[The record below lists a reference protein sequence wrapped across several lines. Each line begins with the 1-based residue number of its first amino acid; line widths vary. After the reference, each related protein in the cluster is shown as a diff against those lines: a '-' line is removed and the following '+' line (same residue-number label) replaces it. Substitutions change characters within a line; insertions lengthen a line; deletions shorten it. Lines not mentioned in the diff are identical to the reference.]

1 LKDVSLATRAKVE
14 ASEARCDRPL
24 WNHAKNLLNQR
35 LAGMPPE
42 DVLDF
47 AKFKVSARQDQ
58 Y

>member
-1 LKDVSLATRAKVE
+1 VSLATRAKVE